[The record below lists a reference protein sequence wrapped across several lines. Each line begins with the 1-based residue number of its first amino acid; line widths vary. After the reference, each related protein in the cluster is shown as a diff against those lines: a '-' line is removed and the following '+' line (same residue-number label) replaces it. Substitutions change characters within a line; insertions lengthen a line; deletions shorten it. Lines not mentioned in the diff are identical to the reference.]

1 MKESSSSLSIADAT
15 MNWKRREMR
24 DKRHSKS
31 NRSIKKIGEDVS
43 KQQKRKQIIQKDICG
58 EGRDVSVS
66 I

>member
-1 MKESSSSLSIADAT
+1 
-15 MNWKRREMR
+15 MR